1 MENISGKSRA
11 SFGWT
16 LSRATMGLAVSGS
29 LCFAQGDR
37 NAPQELQRVQPF
49 ACDSLDPKVCFDIY
63 RRRHNEPAQAE
74 GGEVGYDYTLRP
86 ILFVVQRG
94 DTAFQEARRKDA
106 EALRARFTACDSGL
120 LFARSMRDVTVR
132 EPITKNSSD
141 LVPALRQILDKTEV
155 GHLTLPETT
164 SQGIELF
171 ALCEKKETKHYPK
184 ELQEGTRMK

>member
-11 SFGWT
+11 RFRWT
-16 LSRATMGLAVSGS
+16 FSCVTIGIAVIVSP
-29 LCFAQGDR
+29 CFAQGDR

-63 RRRHNEPAQAE
+63 RRLHNEPAQAE

-94 DTAFQEARRKDA
+94 DTAFQAARRKDA
-106 EALRARFTACDSGL
+106 EALRARFTARDSGL
-120 LFARSMRDVTVR
+120 LFARSMRDVAVR

-141 LVPALRQILDKTEV
+141 LVPALRQVLDKTEV
-155 GHLTLPETT
+155 GHLTPPETT
-164 SQGIELF
+164 SQGVELF

>member
-11 SFGWT
+11 SFRWM
-16 LSRATMGLAVSGS
+16 LSCVTIGIAVIVSP
-29 LCFAQGDR
+29 CFAQGDR

-63 RRRHNEPAQAE
+63 RRLHNEPAQAE

-94 DTAFQEARRKDA
+94 DTAFQAARRKDA
-106 EALRARFTACDSGL
+106 EALRARFTARDSGL
-120 LFARSMRDVTVR
+120 LFARSMRDVAVR

-141 LVPALRQILDKTEV
+141 LVPALRQVLDKTEF
-155 GHLTLPETT
+155 GHLTPPETT
-164 SQGIELF
+164 SQGVELF